1 MKPAVALLFF
11 ILSGIL
17 LATTTIYSL
26 TDYCKVARPLSG
38 DHSEQQQ
45 LNDLDPQQEP
55 HHAHRKIRYII
66 TSTAYDN
73 NDPDQSVLLW
83 WRNFICQIRITD
95 IIVAFFT
102 YCLVIVGIFQALLT
116 THTLMRLERAYILAA
131 WTDIELSDNGKITI
145 KFRFRNVGRS
155 SGVVKEFVV
164 KFVQSGPLP
173 KRPDYSGA
181 HRIEFDW
188 GVEANSLKPDVV
200 IEDSPYVGEQYMFG
214 YVRYEDIFGKSR
226 ISRFGNRLFPDR
238 QGERRA
244 ERAGGDPYNLY
255 T

>member
-1 MKPAVALLFF
+1 MKYAVAFLLS
-11 ILSGIL
+11 IITGVLVAAII
-17 LATTTIYSL
+17 IYSL
-26 TDYCKVARPLSG
+26 VDYCKAGKPLPI

-45 LNDLDPQQEP
+45 FHEFDNQEGP
-55 HHAHRKIRYII
+55 HYVHRKVRYVA
-66 TSTAYDN
+66 TTTAYDN
-73 NDPDQSVLLW
+73 KDQNQSTLW
-83 WRNFICQIRITD
+83 WWQNFICEIKITD
-95 IIVAFFT
+95 IIIAFFT
-102 YCLVIVGIFQALLT
+102 YCLVAVGILQAFLT
-116 THTLMRLERAYILAA
+116 SHTLMSLERAYILAA
-131 WTDIELSDNGKITI
+131 WTDMEVSDNGKVTI

-173 KRPDYSGA
+173 KRPDYKSA

-200 IEDSPYVGEQYMFG
+200 IEDSPYVGGQYMFG
-214 YVRYEDIFGKSR
+214 YVRYEDVFRKSR

-238 QGERRA
+238 QGDRRG